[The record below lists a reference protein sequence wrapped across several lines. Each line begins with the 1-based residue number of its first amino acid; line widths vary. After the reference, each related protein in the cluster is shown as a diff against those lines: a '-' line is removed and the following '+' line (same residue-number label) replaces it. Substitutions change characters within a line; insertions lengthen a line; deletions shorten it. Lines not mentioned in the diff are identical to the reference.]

1 MTRNPNAR
9 GIGQLMLAAA
19 LLAAAWLVVLPW
31 VGELPGVED
40 HIEHMRQ
47 KRIHPDAM
55 FYTELEELPRLR

>member
-1 MTRNPNAR
+1 MTWHPNAKR
-9 GIGQLMLAAA
+9 IGKLGLAGG